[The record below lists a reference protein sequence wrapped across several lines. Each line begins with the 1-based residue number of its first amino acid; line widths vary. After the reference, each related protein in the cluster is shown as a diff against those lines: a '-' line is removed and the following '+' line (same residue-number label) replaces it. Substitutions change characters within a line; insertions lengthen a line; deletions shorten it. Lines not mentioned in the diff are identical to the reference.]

1 MEEERVNHKQANK
14 EDAAMNVDEI
24 KTWAAE
30 TRLIDEKGL
39 RGSKH
44 QKQIIKIQAIIRRLA
59 NEPGLG
65 GMPNLLNMKF
75 IECRGDT
82 RFVAHCRYIQ
92 NRVKWIVKIVLFNE
106 GTKE

>member
-1 MEEERVNHKQANK
+1 MKPEG
-14 EDAAMNVDEI
+14 I

-30 TRLIDEKGL
+30 TRLIDEKEL
-39 RGSKH
+39 RGSKP
-44 QKQIIKIQAIIRRLA
+44 QKKIIKIQAIVRRMAEKPTPEDTYSLIH
-59 NEPGLG
+59 
-65 GMPNLLNMKF
+65 MKF

-82 RFVAHCRYIQ
+82 RFVTHCRYIQ

>member
-1 MEEERVNHKQANK
+1 MMKVKP
-14 EDAAMNVDEI
+14 EDI

-30 TRLIDEKGL
+30 TRLIDEKEL

-44 QKQIIKIQAIIRRLA
+44 QRKIAEIQAIVRRIDK
-59 NEPGLG
+59 EPGLG

-82 RFVAHCRYIQ
+82 RFVAHCRFLQ
-92 NRVKWIVKIVLFNE
+92 NRVQWLPQNRPFNE
-106 GTKE
+106 GTKERKS